1 MENGFEVAFGPLDA
15 GFAAAY
21 AADVDEEIV
30 QEGGAAVAVAAAAEG
45 ALLAPADDDDLAD
58 EANEGAPL

>member
-30 QEGGAAVAVAAAAEG
+30 QEEEAAVAVAVILTLVHNWKFWVG
-45 ALLAPADDDDLAD
+45 VISW
-58 EANEGAPL
+58 